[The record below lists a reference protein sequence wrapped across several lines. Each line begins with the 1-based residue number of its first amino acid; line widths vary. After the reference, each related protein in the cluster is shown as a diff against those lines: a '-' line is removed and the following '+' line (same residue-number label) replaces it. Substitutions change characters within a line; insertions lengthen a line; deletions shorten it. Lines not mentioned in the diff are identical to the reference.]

1 MKLHELKNTFNR
13 QARKRVGRG
22 DGSGNGRSAGRG
34 DKGAGARS
42 GARRRPY
49 FEGGQIPLIRRL
61 PKRGFNNPDH
71 VEFEVVNLD
80 ILEKNFEAGDE
91 ITPAVLQER
100 GLLGKREMPVKI
112 LATGEITKA
121 LKVTAARF
129 SATAKEKIEKAGGT
143 CTATMP
149 SHEEE
154 KAAKHAAHV
163 AAHHKKAAKAAAEA
177 APEKPKKL
185 SRKAKLAAQKEAFKA
200 AVKEALANA
209 KE

>member
-34 DKGAGARS
+34 DKGAGARA

-61 PKRGFNNPDH
+61 PKRGFSNPDH
-71 VEFEVVNLD
+71 VLFEVVNLD
-80 ILEKNFEAGDE
+80 ILEKNFEAGAE
-91 ITPAVLQER
+91 INTQVLQEH
-100 GLLGKREMPVKI
+100 GLLSKRELPVKI
-112 LATGEITKA
+112 LGNGEVTKA
-121 LKVTAARF
+121 FKVTADRF
-129 SATAKEKIEKAGGT
+129 SETAKEKIEKAGGS

-149 SHEEE
+149 THEEA

-163 AAHHKKAAKAAAEA
+163 AAHHKKAAKAAEA
-177 APEKPKKL
+177 AADKSKKL
-185 SRKAKLAAQKEAFKA
+185 SRKAKKQAKKAEFAAALKE
-200 AVKEALANA
+200 LDA
-209 KE
+209 KN